1 MTTQNEK
8 AIVQREQL
16 KEMTDEALA
25 TLCRSLE
32 QGKSDR
38 LLEYLDTM
46 SRFSKYSFRNLI
58 LIVSQK
64 PDATR
69 VMGYQSWK
77 RLGRHVRK
85 YDKAI
90 RIWAPMKVKNA
101 EQAQSDSLANGGE
114 WEETLLFPPG
124 LCFRSEPDWTGKS

>member
-8 AIVQREQL
+8 AKAQREQL

-46 SRFSKYSFRNLI
+46 SRFPKYSFRNLI

-85 YDKAI
+85 NEKAI
-90 RIWAPMKVKNA
+90 RIWAPISQ
-101 EQAQSDSLANGGE
+101 E
-114 WEETLLFPPG
+114 
-124 LCFRSEPDWTGKS
+124 